1 MLQKVIFVIID
12 GWNMHKWA
20 IRWVVIHT
28 NQGKVLFLKCIMM
41 ECVSNHLQA
50 DFKVQFRRKVRA
62 QFLDLFFRCCCK
74 GWKSPRKKH
83 QSRENMFG
91 WLTFSKSKSKLQIDS
106 YQSIG
111 TYLLW
116 SIHVSKNPFVIT
128 SEIRKDM
135 FSNCLTFFKFYFNMT
150 LLLHGFHPM
159 RRKFT
164 PKIWGICG
172 TSSFSGRRSTRGE
185 PRDMPCLPKK

>member
-1 MLQKVIFVIID
+1 MDEICTNEQSGGWWFTPTREKFCFSNVSWWNVFPTIFKPILKFNLEGRSGLNSWICFL
-12 GWNMHKWA
+12 G
-20 IRWVVIHT
+20 VV
-28 NQGKVLFLKCIMM
+28 VRD
-41 ECVSNHLQA
+41 ENH
-50 DFKVQFRRKVRA
+50 
-62 QFLDLFFRCCCK
+62 
-74 GWKSPRKKH
+74 PEKKH